1 MEPSCTAGGEG
12 ERYNL
17 NGGQFAG
24 TSKIT
29 NACVL

>member
-1 MEPSCTAGGEG
+1 MESLCIAGGEG
-12 ERYNL
+12 ERYIL

-29 NACVL
+29 NACLL